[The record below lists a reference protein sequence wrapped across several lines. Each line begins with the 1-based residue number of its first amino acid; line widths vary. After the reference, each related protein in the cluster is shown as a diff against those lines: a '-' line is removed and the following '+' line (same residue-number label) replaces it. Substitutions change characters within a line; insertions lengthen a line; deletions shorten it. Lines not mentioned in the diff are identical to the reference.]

1 MGAALEA
8 AAEAAALR
16 HFSFNG
22 NISDACALLLPL
34 VVVIVSLS
42 TTVTRRR
49 RGGAHDWAGA

>member
-1 MGAALEA
+1 MGAAL
-8 AAEAAALR
+8 EAAALR